1 MSLQHDVC
9 GVEMNTDV
17 PDADGVIW
25 TVRKLS
31 DWTAPAHVQSIGD
44 ATGRPGGTLLDER
57 HGVHSPSIEG
67 LAIAST
73 LDAAWAAFNRLNRMP
88 GIGAEGT
95 LVVHEGLPKLL
106 RVRQGDVPKAS
117 APQPHNGGWAVDY
130 LLTFVAL
137 DPYKRGLNL
146 RTQALAPGET
156 VSVTNAGNVPAL
168 LSLTAT
174 GSGTVVVRQN
184 TSGQVLRTRAAV
196 SSGTSFD
203 GAERRVTTAAG
214 ADIFPMG
221 APSEWLSIPAESTV
235 PLTNLGTAPVD
246 VTWFDLYA

>member
-1 MSLQHDVC
+1 M
-9 GVEMNTDV
+9 
-17 PDADGVIW
+17 
-25 TVRKLS
+25 
-31 DWTAPAHVQSIGD
+31 
-44 ATGRPGGTLLDER
+44 TGRPGSTLMTENHDER
-57 HGVHSPSIEG
+57 IITIPGDVW
-67 LAIAST
+67 AST
-73 LDAAWAAFNRLNRMP
+73 QDGAWDAYNRLSRMP
-88 GIGAEGT
+88 GIGASG
-95 LVVHEGLPKLL
+95 LVIVHEPVPKSLS
-106 RVRQGDVPKAS
+106 VRQAEGPRVPDEG
-117 APQPHNGGWAVDY
+117 PINGRFDF
-130 LLTFVAL
+130 LLTLVAL

-146 RTQALAPGET
+146 HTQALAPGET